1 MSYRIHVTV
10 IHSLGE
16 FKGYIDN
23 DKGLTFKEAQQI
35 RDQLQTQI
43 NLLENLTLEASDTS
57 ITLPQKIL
65 ENSVF
70 KFQIYEQ

>member
-1 MSYRIHVTV
+1 MSYRIYVTV

-23 DKGLTFKEAQQI
+23 NKGLTFNEAQQF

-43 NLLENLTLEASDTS
+43 NLLENLTLEASDMF
-57 ITLPQKIL
+57 ITIPQKIL

-70 KFQIYEQ
+70 KVQIYKQ

>member
-1 MSYRIHVTV
+1 MSYRIYATV

-16 FKGYIDN
+16 FGGYIDN
-23 DKGLTFKEAQQI
+23 NKGLTFEEAQEI
-35 RDQLQTQI
+35 IELLQTQI
-43 NLLENLTLEASDTS
+43 NVLEHITLEASDTS

-70 KFQIYEQ
+70 KFQICEQ